1 MIRGLSAAH
10 LVVDYPAAEQFVHPY
25 RVLLAVIQI
34 VYPQPL
40 EVEVGEFLVR
50 PVVLRAYVT
59 VESTVIEVCQA
70 VFEVGRLLAQPFG
83 KAPRISSILL
93 LASCMASPSRT
104 LTSRRSPSTHLRTVL
119 VMSGEVFLRGVFQK
133 VQAVVL
139 TGLRADGILLR
150 DLHVRRLPPSR
161 RTRPGWRRR

>member
-1 MIRGLSAAH
+1 MPLWAQH

-83 KAPRISSILL
+83 ESTSQYNGKAYAGFVYAVI
-93 LASCMASPSRT
+93 AE
-104 LTSRRSPSTHLRTVL
+104 RR
-119 VMSGEVFLRGVFQK
+119 
-133 VQAVVL
+133 
-139 TGLRADGILLR
+139 
-150 DLHVRRLPPSR
+150 
-161 RTRPGWRRR
+161 

>member
-1 MIRGLSAAH
+1 MPLWAQH

-50 PVVLRAYVT
+50 PVVLRAHVT

-83 KAPRISSILL
+83 LL
-93 LASCMASPSRT
+93 R
-104 LTSRRSPSTHLRTVL
+104 SRRDDRQDGRKDPDGRSEHLRNAHRVL
-119 VMSGEVFLRGVFQK
+119 PDAAVKVHALLGARDILFRDVCRNGEVGGALGAHGGEMRSGSSLRNK
-133 VQAVVL
+133 
-139 TGLRADGILLR
+139 
-150 DLHVRRLPPSR
+150 
-161 RTRPGWRRR
+161 